1 VPINVIP
8 IFSFPAMNVLLRK
21 ALFIA
26 AGSAVLFAAGCKKKP
41 VRPDPQATV
50 IGQVPGGAGTDWNTT
65 SGNEY
70 IRPTDIPGGPLT
82 PYPVSQVADINTTLS
97 NNPDNP
103 PSGGEFRDQFQ
114 PVYFA
119 FDQSAIRA
127 EERGKV
133 QALRQHLD
141 ANPGDRVRLEGR
153 CDWRG
158 TAEYNLGLGDRR
170 ASSVRQYL
178 QDLRVSPSRIEVIS
192 KGDLEAV
199 ENADA
204 ATAARDRRVDI
215 VILK

>member
-1 VPINVIP
+1 MPINVIP
-8 IFSFPAMNVLLRK
+8 IFFFPAMNVLLRK

-41 VRPDPQATV
+41 VRPDPGSTV
-50 IGQVPGGAGTDWNTT
+50 LGQGAGTLN
-65 SGNEY
+65 SGNGY
-70 IRPTDIPGGPLT
+70 LNPTDISGGPLT
-82 PYPVSQVADINTTLS
+82 PYNPSSQVADTGSLLT
-97 NNPDNP
+97 DNP
-103 PSGGEFRDQFQ
+103 NTLAPGGEIRGQFQ

-133 QALRQHLD
+133 QAAKQHLD
-141 ANPGDRVRLEGR
+141 ANPNDRVLLEGR

-178 QDLRVSPSRIEVIS
+178 QDLGVSPSRIEVIS

-204 ATAARDRRVDI
+204 ATAAQDRRVDI